1 MGQRR
6 GVPESGV
13 SAAADA
19 AAGASWHA
27 ELPQPGRDAVLG
39 QEGEP
44 VGGRAGKLSRGPAD
58 GPEAAT
64 GRGAGQVLHERELGE
79 ILRQGDRKSTRLNS
93 SHLGISYAVFCLKK
107 QQQTTLRAGTSTG
120 GPPPAIPH
128 ARDGRA

>member
-19 AAGASWHA
+19 AAGASWQA

-79 ILRQGDRKSTRLNS
+79 ILRQGPVISATCCGLAKPPST
-93 SHLGISYAVFCLKK
+93 
-107 QQQTTLRAGTSTG
+107 T
-120 GPPPAIPH
+120 PAI
-128 ARDGRA
+128 

>member
-64 GRGAGQVLHERELGE
+64 GRGAGQVLHETAPCLAYSEA
-79 ILRQGDRKSTRLNS
+79 TRLRS
-93 SHLGISYAVFCLKK
+93 MAECSLFPVIVISPILYRRPSTTAIVMIRLSGLG
-107 QQQTTLRAGTSTG
+107 
-120 GPPPAIPH
+120 
-128 ARDGRA
+128 

>member
-19 AAGASWHA
+19 AAGASLHA

-44 VGGRAGKLSRGPAD
+44 VGGRAGKLSRG
-58 GPEAAT
+58 
-64 GRGAGQVLHERELGE
+64 
-79 ILRQGDRKSTRLNS
+79 DRKSTRLNS

-107 QQQTTLRAGTSTG
+107 KNIPHPPVRLVH
-120 GPPPAIPH
+120 PPASPTRPRP
-128 ARDGRA
+128 AGLAT